1 MAQQAHILILGL
13 GISGLSMARWR
24 ARTAG
29 SAALRV
35 ADTRDK
41 PPALEALQ
49 RELPQAQFISG
60 AFSEALLDGV
70 GEVLVSP
77 GIEPTEPLLAAA
89 RAKGLPIHGELELF
103 AQALQQLQQER
114 GWQPKVL
121 AVTGTNGK
129 TTVTAL
135 TGKLLQSAGLDVA
148 VAGNIGRA
156 LLDELGAR
164 LDAGRLPQAWALELS
179 SFQLHAHATQAPQMA
194 EEGSPF
200 AFRPTAATVL
210 NVTQDHLNWHGS
222 MAAYAADKERVFGV
236 QGTLVL
242 CRDDAVVMA
251 MRAGALAGRA
261 AVTFGMD
268 APQAA
273 GDFGLQNID
282 GALWLVRAGGG
293 GALQKLLPVD
303 ALRIRGLHN
312 ASNALAALAL
322 AAEVGCPMDAM
333 LQGLQEYDGE
343 KHRVQPVGELDGVEY
358 FDDSKGTN
366 VGATLAA
373 VQGLGAQRRLV
384 VILGGDGKG
393 QDFSPLAVPL
403 AACARALVFI
413 GRDGPQIRAALAQLD
428 VPMLDAKDMNEAVQ
442 LARRHA
448 QPGDA
453 VLLSPACASLDMYR
467 DYAERAQAFCD
478 ALRAQQG
485 AAA

>member
-1 MAQQAHILILGL
+1 MAQATILILGL

-35 ADTRDK
+35 ADTREK

-49 RELPQAQFISG
+49 RELPQTQFVSG
-60 AFSEALLDGV
+60 AFSEALLESV

-77 GIEPTEPLLAAA
+77 GIAPDEPLLAAA
-89 RAKGLPIHGELELF
+89 RAKALPIHGELELF
-103 AQALQQLQQER
+103 AQALHQLQQER

-129 TTVTAL
+129 TTVTSL
-135 TGKLLQSAGLDVA
+135 TGRLLAGARLDAA

-179 SFQLHAHATQAPQMA
+179 SFQLHAHAAQAPEA
-194 EEGSPF
+194 GSPF

-222 MAAYAADKERVFGV
+222 MAAYAADKARVFGV

-242 CRDDAVVMA
+242 CRDDAAVMA
-251 MRAGALAGRA
+251 MRAGALAARA
-261 AVTFGMD
+261 VVTFGMD

-273 GDFGLQNID
+273 GDFGLQDID
-282 GALWLVRAGGG
+282 GALWLVRAGEG

-322 AAEVGCPMDAM
+322 VSQAGCGMDAM
-333 LQGLQEYDGE
+333 LQALQEYDGE
-343 KHRVQPVGELDGVEY
+343 RHRVQPVGELDGVEY

-393 QDFSPLAVPL
+393 QDFSPLAAPL

-413 GRDGPQIRAALAQLD
+413 GRDGLQIRAALAQLD
-428 VPMLDAKDMNEAVQ
+428 APMLDAKDMNEAVQ

-478 ALRAQQG
+478 ALRVQQES
-485 AAA
+485 AA

>member
-1 MAQQAHILILGL
+1 MAQAKILILGL

-29 SAALRV
+29 AAALRV
-35 ADTRDK
+35 ADTREK
-41 PPALEALQ
+41 PPALEAMQ

-60 AFSEALLDGV
+60 AFSETLLEGV

-77 GIEPTEPLLAAA
+77 GIAPDEPLLAAA
-89 RAKGLPIHGELELF
+89 RAQGLPIHGELELF
-103 AQALQQLQQER
+103 AQALHQLAAER

-129 TTVTAL
+129 TTVTSL
-135 TGKLLQSAGLDVA
+135 TGRLLAGAGLDAA

-164 LDAGRLPQAWALELS
+164 LDAENLPQAWALELS
-179 SFQLHAHATQAPQMA
+179 SFQLHAHAERAP

-222 MAAYAADKERVFGV
+222 MAAYVADKARVFGV

-242 CRDDAVVMA
+242 CRDDAAVMA
-251 MRAGALAGRA
+251 MHVGALAGRS
-261 AVTFGMD
+261 AVTFGME

-273 GDFGLQNID
+273 GDFGLQDVD
-282 GALWLVRAGGG
+282 GALWLVRAGEG
-293 GALQKLLPVD
+293 GAFTELLPVD

-322 AAEVGCPMDAM
+322 AAEAGCAMDAM
-333 LQGLQEYDGE
+333 LRSLQEYEGE
-343 KHRVQPVGELDGVEY
+343 RHRVQAAGELDAVEY

-373 VQGLGAQRRLV
+373 VHGLGAQRRLV

-393 QDFSPLAVPL
+393 QDFSPLAAPL

-428 VPMLDAKDMNEAVQ
+428 VPMLDARDMDEAVQ

-478 ALRAQQG
+478 ALRAQQE

>member
-1 MAQQAHILILGL
+1 MLILGL

-29 SAALRV
+29 AAALRV
-35 ADTRDK
+35 ADTRAQ

-49 RELPQAQFISG
+49 RELPQAQFVSG
-60 AFSEALLDGV
+60 AFSEALLEGV

-77 GIEPTEPLLAAA
+77 GIEPTEPLLAAVRA
-89 RAKGLPIHGELELF
+89 RGLLIHGELELF
-103 AQALQQLQQER
+103 AQALHQLEAER

-121 AVTGTNGK
+121 AITGTNGK

-135 TGKLLQSAGLDVA
+135 TGRLLQSAGLDAA

-179 SFQLHAHATQAPQMA
+179 SFQLHAHASHAPEA
-194 EEGSPF
+194 GCPF

-222 MAAYAADKERVFGV
+222 MAAYAADKARVFGV

-242 CRDDAVVMA
+242 CRDDAAVMA

-268 APQAA
+268 TPQVA
-273 GDFGLQNID
+273 GDFGLQDID
-282 GALWLVRAGGG
+282 GALWLVRAGEG
-293 GALQKLLPVD
+293 GALQTLLPVD

-322 AAEVGCPMDAM
+322 AAEAGCPMDAM
-333 LQGLQEYDGE
+333 LQGLQEYKGE
-343 KHRVQPVGELDGVEY
+343 HHRVQQVGELDGVEY

-393 QDFSPLAVPL
+393 QDFSPLAAPL

-428 VPMLDAKDMNEAVQ
+428 APMLDAKDMNEAVQ

>member
-1 MAQQAHILILGL
+1 MAQAQTLILGL

-35 ADTRDK
+35 ADTREK
-41 PPALEALQ
+41 PPALETLQ
-49 RELPQAQFISG
+49 RELPQAQFVSG

-103 AQALQQLQQER
+103 AQALHQLQQER

-121 AVTGTNGK
+121 AITGTNGK

-135 TGKLLQSAGLDVA
+135 TGKLLQSAGLDAA

-179 SFQLHAHATQAPQMA
+179 SFQLHAHAVRAPEA
-194 EEGSPF
+194 GSPF
-200 AFRPTAATVL
+200 AFRPMAATVL

-222 MAAYAADKERVFGV
+222 MAAYAADKARVFGV

-242 CRDDAVVMA
+242 CRDDATVMA
-251 MRAGALAGRA
+251 MRGGALAGRA

-273 GDFGLQNID
+273 GDFGLQNMD
-282 GALWLVRAGGG
+282 GALWLVRAGEG
-293 GALQKLLPVD
+293 GALQTLLPVD

-322 AAEVGCPMDAM
+322 AAEAGCPMDAM
-333 LQGLQEYDGE
+333 LQGLQEYEGE
-343 KHRVQPVGELDGVEY
+343 RHRVQPVGELDGVEY

-393 QDFSPLAVPL
+393 QDFSPLAAPL
-403 AACARALVFI
+403 AACARSLVFI

-428 VPMLDAKDMNEAVQ
+428 VPMLDAEDMDEAVR

-467 DYAERAQAFCD
+467 DYAARAQAFCD
-478 ALRAQQG
+478 ALRTLQES
-485 AAA
+485 AA

>member
-1 MAQQAHILILGL
+1 MAQATILILGL

-35 ADTRDK
+35 ADTREK
-41 PPALEALQ
+41 PPALEALL
-49 RELPQAQFISG
+49 RELPQAQFVSG
-60 AFSEALLDGV
+60 AFCEALLDGV

-103 AQALQQLQQER
+103 AQALQQLEAER

-135 TGKLLQSAGLDVA
+135 TGKLLQSAGLDAA

-179 SFQLHAHATQAPQMA
+179 SFQLHAHAAQAPEA
-194 EEGSPF
+194 GSPF
-200 AFRPTAATVL
+200 AFRPMAATVL

-222 MAAYAADKERVFGV
+222 MAAYAADKARVFGV

-242 CRDDAVVMA
+242 CRDDAAVMA
-251 MRAGALAGRA
+251 MRDGALAGRA
-261 AVTFGMD
+261 AVTFGVG

-273 GDFGLQNID
+273 GDFGLQDMD
-282 GALWLVRAGGG
+282 GALWLVRAGEG
-293 GALQKLLPVD
+293 GALQTLLPVD

-312 ASNALAALAL
+312 ASNAQAALAL
-322 AAEVGCPMDAM
+322 AAEAGCPMDAM

-343 KHRVQPVGELDGVEY
+343 RHRVQPAGELDGVEY

-393 QDFSPLAVPL
+393 QDFSPLAAPL

-428 VPMLDAKDMNEAVQ
+428 APMLDAKDMNEAVQ

-467 DYAERAQAFCD
+467 DYAERAQAFCN
-478 ALRAQQG
+478 ALRALQE

>member
-29 SAALRV
+29 GTALRV
-35 ADTRDK
+35 ADTREK

-77 GIEPTEPLLAAA
+77 GIEPAQPLLAAA
-89 RAKGLPIHGELELF
+89 RARGLPIHGELELF
-103 AQALQQLQQER
+103 AQALQQLRQER

-121 AVTGTNGK
+121 AITGTNGK
-129 TTVTAL
+129 TTVTSL
-135 TGKLLQSAGLDVA
+135 TGKLLASAGLDAA

-156 LLDELGAR
+156 LLDELGTR

-179 SFQLHAHATQAPQMA
+179 SFQLHSHAAQAPEA
-194 EEGSPF
+194 GSPF

-222 MAAYAADKERVFGV
+222 MAAYAADKARVFGV
-236 QGTLVL
+236 QGALVL
-242 CRDDAVVMA
+242 NRNDVAVMA

-261 AVTFGMD
+261 AVSFGTD
-268 APQAA
+268 APKAP
-273 GDFGLQNID
+273 GDFGLAGAD
-282 GALWLVRAGGG
+282 GALWLVRAGEG
-293 GALQKLLPVD
+293 GALQRLLPVD

-322 AAEVGCPMDAM
+322 ASQAGCEMAAM
-333 LQGLQEYDGE
+333 LQGLQEYEGE
-343 KHRVQPVGELDGVEY
+343 RHRVQPVGELDGAEY

-393 QDFSPLAVPL
+393 QDFSPLAAPL

-428 VPMLDAKDMNEAVQ
+428 VPMLEASDMDEAVR
-442 LARRHA
+442 LARCYA

-467 DYAERAQAFCD
+467 DYAARAQAFCD

-485 AAA
+485 GQA